1 MSFSFLSRGA
11 KFSKKDKEQHEP
23 QFYGR
28 VERIHASE
36 FVAIQISKDV
46 PRVPYTEITDEQ
58 ERAWCTAQ
66 RISRINW
73 GDCGPTCKSFDE
85 LSTRFVLQSD
95 QDASSGSFAAKEL
108 QKNISKL
115 GWKVPS
121 PVQQAAIPALMS
133 RRDCLCLAPTG
144 SGKSGAYI
152 IPSILSLGQPGSDG
166 FRVLVLVPTRELAD
180 QVARVCNQLAPSFR
194 TMLLQRKETVTQSL
208 INSKRHDVMVATP
221 LVLLNFLT
229 EGVVRFPNLQTIVLD
244 EVDCL
249 MNPQFIEQI
258 DAVLEWILKTNAN
271 TGGCCPTNRPV
282 FTLFSASV
290 TDQVFGLVN
299 TFLVDPVQIS
309 VAGAGMP
316 TNTVKQYFM
325 FAGRDRYKMFTLQQ
339 AIIEYGKPPVLVF
352 ASTSDR
358 VFTIYKE
365 LICYVD
371 WPTGYLHAGL
381 TKNQRH
387 EIVTKFRTADL
398 WILVCTD
405 VLARG
410 LDFPRI
416 GLVINF
422 DIPSD
427 LTHYIHRIGRAG
439 RQTEGTAV
447 TLFTERDALLVR
459 SLATAVRDSGQD
471 IPEWMVTLEGFKGA
485 KDTSKAREASTFR
498 ARWKADEGINRI
510 HWSRTKHQK
519 RQVIYS
525 IKGLRYSDSVNRNIT
540 GQSDNTDN
548 GKDEH
553 QL

>member
-1 MSFSFLSRGA
+1 MSFSFLSHGA
-11 KFSKKDKEQHEP
+11 KFSKRDREQHEP
-23 QFYGR
+23 QFYGQ
-28 VERIHASE
+28 VEKIHASE
-36 FVAIQISKDV
+36 FVAIQVNKNV
-46 PRVPYTEITDEQ
+46 PVIPYTEITDEQ
-58 ERAWCTAQ
+58 ERAWCAAQ
-66 RISRINW
+66 RISRVNW
-73 GDCGPTCKSFDE
+73 GECGPTCKSFSE
-85 LSTRFVLQSD
+85 LSTRFVLPSD
-95 QDASSGSFAAKEL
+95 QDATPECFAAREL
-108 QKNISKL
+108 QKNIEKL
-115 GWKVPS
+115 GWEVPS

-144 SGKSGAYI
+144 SGKSGAYL
-152 IPSILSLGQPGSDG
+152 IPSILSLGQPESDG
-166 FRVLVLVPTRELAD
+166 FRALVLVPTRELAD
-180 QVARVCNQLAPSFR
+180 QVARVCKQLAPSFR
-194 TMLLQRKETVTQSL
+194 TVLLQRKETVTQSL
-208 INSKRHDVMVATP
+208 LSSKKHDVLVATP

-229 EGVVRFPNLQTIVLD
+229 EGLVRFPNLQTIVLD

-258 DAVLEWILKTNAN
+258 DAVLEWILKTNTN
-271 TGGCCPTNRPV
+271 TGNYCPTTRPV

-339 AIIEYGKPPVLVF
+339 AIMEHGKPPVLVF

-358 VFTIYKE
+358 VFTIYRE

-387 EIVTKFRTADL
+387 EIVTKFRAAEL

-447 TLFTERDALLVR
+447 TLFTEREASLVR
-459 SLATAVRDSGQD
+459 TLATAVRDSGQD
-471 IPEWMVTLEGFKGA
+471 VPEWMVTLDGFKGA
-485 KDTSKAREASTFR
+485 KDTSKAREASAFR
-498 ARWKADEGINRI
+498 AKWKADEGADRVR
-510 HWSRTKHQK
+510 WSRIKHQK
-519 RQVIYS
+519 RQATYS
-525 IKGLRYSDSVNRNIT
+525 IKGLRYSDSANRSIT
-540 GQSDNTDN
+540 EKNNSNNNDDRTEN
-548 GKDEH
+548 
-553 QL
+553 

>member
-28 VERIHASE
+28 AERIHASE
-36 FVAIQISKDV
+36 FVAIQVSKDV

-115 GWKVPS
+115 GWEVPS

-229 EGVVRFPNLQTIVLD
+229 EGIVRFPNLQTIVLD

-271 TGGCCPTNRPV
+271 TGGCCPANRPV

-485 KDTSKAREASTFR
+485 KDTSKAREASMFR
-498 ARWKADEGINRI
+498 ARWKADEGIDRI

-525 IKGLRYSDSVNRNIT
+525 IKGLRYSDSANRNIA

>member
-1 MSFSFLSRGA
+1 MSFSFLSHGA
-11 KFSKKDKEQHEP
+11 KFSKRDREQHEP
-23 QFYGR
+23 QFYGQ
-28 VERIHASE
+28 VEKIHASE
-36 FVAIQISKDV
+36 FVAIQVNKNV
-46 PRVPYTEITDEQ
+46 PVIPYTEITDEQ
-58 ERAWCTAQ
+58 ERAWCAAQ
-66 RISRINW
+66 RISRVNW
-73 GDCGPTCKSFDE
+73 GECGPTCKSFSE
-85 LSTRFVLQSD
+85 LSTRFVLPSD
-95 QDASSGSFAAKEL
+95 QDATPECFAAREL
-108 QKNISKL
+108 QKNIEKL
-115 GWKVPS
+115 GWEVPS

-144 SGKSGAYI
+144 SGKSGAYL

-166 FRVLVLVPTRELAD
+166 FRALVLVPTRELAD
-180 QVARVCNQLAPSFR
+180 QVARVCKQLAPSFR
-194 TMLLQRKETVTQSL
+194 TVLLQRKETVTQSL
-208 INSKRHDVMVATP
+208 LSSKKHDVLVATP

-229 EGVVRFPNLQTIVLD
+229 EGLVRFPNLQTIVLD

-258 DAVLEWILKTNAN
+258 DAVLEWILKTNTN
-271 TGGCCPTNRPV
+271 TGNYCPTTRPV

-309 VAGAGMP
+309 IAGAGMP

-339 AIIEYGKPPVLVF
+339 AIMEHGKPPVLVF

-358 VFTIYKE
+358 VFTIYRE

-387 EIVTKFRTADL
+387 EIVTKFRAAEL

-447 TLFTERDALLVR
+447 TLFTEREASLVR
-459 SLATAVRDSGQD
+459 TLATAVRDSGQD
-471 IPEWMVTLEGFKGA
+471 VPEWMVTLDGFKGA
-485 KDTSKAREASTFR
+485 KDTSKAREASAFR
-498 ARWKADEGINRI
+498 AKWKADEGADRVR
-510 HWSRTKHQK
+510 WSRIKHQK
-519 RQVIYS
+519 RQATYS
-525 IKGLRYSDSVNRNIT
+525 IKGLRYSDSANRSIT
-540 GQSDNTDN
+540 EKNNNNNNDDRAEN
-548 GKDEH
+548 
-553 QL
+553 

>member
-1 MSFSFLSRGA
+1 MSFSFLSHGA
-11 KFSKKDKEQHEP
+11 KFSKRDREQHEP
-23 QFYGR
+23 QFYGH
-28 VERIHASE
+28 VEKIHASE
-36 FVAIQISKDV
+36 FVAIQVNKNV
-46 PRVPYTEITDEQ
+46 PVIPYTEITDEQ
-58 ERAWCTAQ
+58 ERAWCAAQ
-66 RISRINW
+66 RISRVNW
-73 GDCGPTCKSFDE
+73 GECGPTCKSFSE
-85 LSTRFVLQSD
+85 LSTRFVLPSD
-95 QDASSGSFAAKEL
+95 QDATPECFAAREL
-108 QKNISKL
+108 QKNIEKL
-115 GWKVPS
+115 GWEVPS

-144 SGKSGAYI
+144 SGKSGAYL
-152 IPSILSLGQPGSDG
+152 IPSILSLVQPGSDG
-166 FRVLVLVPTRELAD
+166 FRALVLVPTRELAD
-180 QVARVCNQLAPSFR
+180 QVARVCKQLAPSFR
-194 TMLLQRKETVTQSL
+194 TVLLQRKETVTQSL
-208 INSKRHDVMVATP
+208 LSSKKHDVLVATP

-229 EGVVRFPNLQTIVLD
+229 EGLVRFPNLQTIVLD

-258 DAVLEWILKTNAN
+258 DAVLEWILKTNTN
-271 TGGCCPTNRPV
+271 TGNYCPTTRPV

-309 VAGAGMP
+309 IAGAGMP

-339 AIIEYGKPPVLVF
+339 AIMEHGKPPVLVF

-358 VFTIYKE
+358 VFTIYRE

-387 EIVTKFRTADL
+387 EIVTKFRAAEL

-447 TLFTERDALLVR
+447 TLFTEREASLVR
-459 SLATAVRDSGQD
+459 TLATAVRDSGQD
-471 IPEWMVTLEGFKGA
+471 VPEWMVTLDGFKGA
-485 KDTSKAREASTFR
+485 KDTSKAREASAFR
-498 ARWKADEGINRI
+498 AKWKADEGADRVR
-510 HWSRTKHQK
+510 WSRIKHQK
-519 RQVIYS
+519 RQATYS
-525 IKGLRYSDSVNRNIT
+525 IKGLRYSDSANRSIT
-540 GQSDNTDN
+540 EKNNNNNNDDRAEN
-548 GKDEH
+548 
-553 QL
+553 